1 MMIKIR
7 SIIISAG
14 LLVASLTNVAV
25 VSAAMTDPATGIAFA
40 PRLND
45 DLKIAGVGVR
55 KKGPIKIYSVGMYV
69 SDAVKESMSSIP
81 NSADDKG
88 TEALSTLRESA
99 KASNTTFMLKM
110 NFKVGAEKMASAIAE
125 SVAPRHQGSDA
136 ELKDLKELISN
147 GIEGAATKGTTFQFD
162 CTEEG
167 LEVTVNGK
175 EQGVVP
181 SSGLAKAFL

>member
-55 KKGPIKIYSVGMYV
+55 KKGPIKVRSV
-69 SDAVKESMSSIP
+69 
-81 NSADDKG
+81 
-88 TEALSTLRESA
+88 RECS
-99 KASNTTFMLKM
+99 
-110 NFKVGAEKMASAIAE
+110 
-125 SVAPRHQGSDA
+125 R
-136 ELKDLKELISN
+136 
-147 GIEGAATKGTTFQFD
+147 
-162 CTEEG
+162 
-167 LEVTVNGK
+167 
-175 EQGVVP
+175 
-181 SSGLAKAFL
+181 

>member
-1 MMIKIR
+1 
-7 SIIISAG
+7 
-14 LLVASLTNVAV
+14 
-25 VSAAMTDPATGIAFA
+25 
-40 PRLND
+40 
-45 DLKIAGVGVR
+45 
-55 KKGPIKIYSVGMYV
+55 MYV

-88 TEALSTLRESA
+88 TEALSALRESA

-181 SSGLAKAFL
+181 SSGLAKAFCDVYLDDKAVSPALKSSCLETLCAANDAGEKSAEESVEDAAE